1 MYEVPVA
8 LLYFI
13 CSFWCNPCIIR
24 DTLTALRLFLHSR
37 YFPPSALNYKDL
49 HSLHKT
55 HYARVKQRVTPRFL
69 LYFCRFSANKG
80 GFKLVLFLTNLNI
93 LKMKSIALSA
103 QSERMVREQDFLV
116 SKTDLK
122 GIIKYANQP
131 FIEITG
137 YTERELVG
145 KNHNIIRHSD
155 MPGGVFKLLWSVI
168 SVGNEFFGY
177 IKNSSK
183 DGSFYWILANVT
195 PSFDTNSKIV
205 GYYSVRRM
213 PKRSALREVEKIY
226 ATMLEVER
234 QYPNRKQG
242 AQASMDYLLNFLAQH
257 GANYE
262 EFINTL

>member
-1 MYEVPVA
+1 
-8 LLYFI
+8 
-13 CSFWCNPCIIR
+13 
-24 DTLTALRLFLHSR
+24 
-37 YFPPSALNYKDL
+37 
-49 HSLHKT
+49 
-55 HYARVKQRVTPRFL
+55 
-69 LYFCRFSANKG
+69 
-80 GFKLVLFLTNLNI
+80 
-93 LKMKSIALSA
+93 MKSIALSA